1 MTMISPI
8 SSIEQQL
15 AALKLS
21 MAVPPTIP
29 QPVTS
34 SPVTKEDLL
43 IMIKDLLATELSEI
57 LESGGPKL
65 KPIEV
70 EPITLEDALTKV
82 LTGDDQAWLLNPENV
97 KRMPEFIISDSGKL
111 ITQQFIKEFRGMYGN

>member
-8 SSIEQQL
+8 SNIEQQL

-21 MAVPPTIP
+21 MATPPTIP
-29 QPVTS
+29 QAVTA

-57 LESGGPKL
+57 LESGGTKI
-65 KPIEV
+65 KSVVV